1 MLRSVTPKG
10 NIMLDK
16 IDLNKVTD
24 KDTPQKKAYIRL
36 IKFYGNCN
44 QLALAID
51 ASRAATSR
59 WLWRKI
65 KSKDQDLMFS
75 PYAQLL
81 QKDSKIKGI
90 AIKLCPSLKRLE
102 K

>member
-1 MLRSVTPKG
+1 MTK
-10 NIMLDK
+10 K
-16 IDLNKVTD
+16 IDLSKITD
-24 KDTPQKKAYIRL
+24 KDTPQKKAYLRL
-36 IKFYGNCN
+36 VKFFGNCN

-51 ASRAATSR
+51 ASRAAASR

-81 QKDSKIKGI
+81 EKRSKIKGI
-90 AIKLCPSLKRLE
+90 AIKLCPSLKKL